1 MIPRIRAVGGPRI
14 RVPEVVGCCML
25 LLVGVEDGGLAAVE
39 SSRLVEAVGVMGL
52 VMVVVCIQ
60 CKEAVAVVVL
70 YKWGLAEVGNGVA
83 EVVNGAVVVENEV
96 MEVAVMSICKV
107 EAVSEVVEGSGVVVE
122 GSEVVVANAAMEV
135 AVMSICKAEAVS

>member
-25 LLVGVEDGGLAAVE
+25 LLVGVEDGGLAAVG
-39 SSRLVEAVGVMGL
+39 SNRLVEAVGVMGL

-60 CKEAVAVVVL
+60 CTEVVAVVVL

-83 EVVNGAVVVENEV
+83 EVVNGVVVVENE
-96 MEVAVMSICKV
+96 AMSICKV
-107 EAVSEVVEGSGVVVE
+107 EAVSEVGEVSGVVVE
-122 GSEVVVANAAMEV
+122 GSE
-135 AVMSICKAEAVS
+135 AETG